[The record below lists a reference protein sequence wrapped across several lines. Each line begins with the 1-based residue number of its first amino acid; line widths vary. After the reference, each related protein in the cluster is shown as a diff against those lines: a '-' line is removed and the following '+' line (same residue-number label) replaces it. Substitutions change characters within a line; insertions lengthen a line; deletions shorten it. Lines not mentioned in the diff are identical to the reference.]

1 MTASTLVLAHPYGD
15 RRHRSNG
22 DKLKVVYLLIFLKPF
37 PKLFIDIPYLVGDMR
52 AVIPFKKNNAKSRL
66 KTLLSEKEREGLAMA
81 MLNDV
86 AEALLSSGCF
96 SVVDILSTAVV
107 EVNGANLV
115 LTEKGLNE
123 ALNEYLQKMSAHSIN
138 GPVLIIMADIPL
150 VSIKN
155 VRDIVNTSSDLVI
168 VPGRMGG
175 TNALLIRE
183 PSSFHVDYYGAS
195 FLKHLDIASKNGLD
209 ILVFDSFNLST
220 DIDEVADLAEVLV
233 HGKGHAQ
240 RYLKNLGFTI
250 MENNGRVGVKRG

>member
-1 MTASTLVLAHPYGD
+1 M
-15 RRHRSNG
+15 
-22 DKLKVVYLLIFLKPF
+22 KPF

-66 KTLLSEKEREGLAMA
+66 NSLLSEKEREGLAMA

-123 ALNEYLQKMSAHSIN
+123 ALNEYLQKMSAHSIKE
-138 GPVLIIMADIPL
+138 PVLIIMADIPL

-155 VRDIVNTSSDLVI
+155 IRDIVNTSSDLVI

-175 TNALLIRE
+175 TNALFIRE

-195 FLKHLDIASKNGLD
+195 FLKHVDIASKNGLD
-209 ILVFDSFNLST
+209 VLVFDSFNLST
-220 DIDEVADLAEVLV
+220 DIDEVADLAEVLL
-233 HGKGHAQ
+233 HGKGHAL
-240 RYLKNLGFTI
+240 RYLKNLGFGLL
-250 MENNGRVGVKRG
+250 ENNGRVGVKRG